1 MLQRGEGHGEER
13 VLPATAG
20 RLVVATTL
28 PAPGFWQ
35 GEDVDH
41 LNGGF
46 EWGIAMELAN
56 RNNLALTVIDVPFG
70 DIVTGNLHGVDLAI
84 SQVSITDQ
92 RRQYVDFSDG
102 YFTSQPAVVAR
113 MGKTLTDLATARSWT
128 WAVRAS
134 TTEADF
140 VDNVIRPDQPARITS
155 SEQTAIDAVRAG
167 QVDAALMDL
176 PTALVLTN
184 GASDVVAISRF
195 DQTEDYGVV
204 LPNQSGN
211 VEIVN
216 KNLAS
221 MRTDGTLDDL
231 YSKWLAPAFSV
242 DPNSLPV
249 VLTPLNPESEWI
261 CCT

>member
-1 MLQRGEGHGEER
+1 MRG
-13 VLPATAG
+13 
-20 RLVVATTL
+20 
-28 PAPGFWQ
+28 
-35 GEDVDH
+35 
-41 LNGGF
+41 
-46 EWGIAMELAN
+46 
-56 RNNLALTVIDVPFG
+56 
-70 DIVTGNLHGVDLAI
+70 
-84 SQVSITDQ
+84 
-92 RRQYVDFSDG
+92 
-102 YFTSQPAVVAR
+102 
-113 MGKTLTDLATARSWT
+113 
-128 WAVRAS
+128 S

-184 GASDVVAISRF
+184 GASDVAAISRF

-249 VLTPLNPESEWI
+249 VLTR
-261 CCT
+261 